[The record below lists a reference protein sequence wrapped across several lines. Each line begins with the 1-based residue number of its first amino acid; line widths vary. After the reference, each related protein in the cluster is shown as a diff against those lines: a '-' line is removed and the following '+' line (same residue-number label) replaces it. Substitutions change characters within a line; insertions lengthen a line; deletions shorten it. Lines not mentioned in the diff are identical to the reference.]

1 MKVLHPRL
9 AIFGVLWS
17 IATAVLHGEAIA
29 GVPSKF
35 LILTSK
41 HHTFNTQPPLSPNKG
56 WTTFEDSMGA
66 FSIVLPNRPI
76 SKSFKNNYLPPY
88 EYDIA
93 GLKTHLFKSEDPAGN
108 AYMVRYND
116 LPASRAFTDMD
127 AFFKE
132 NLSELWQGHEPKILK
147 VNNLD
152 MNGYA
157 GRYVIYEVENVQIHV
172 RCWLRG
178 NRVYLL
184 VLQPSTLQSKG
195 EKESEKEAINA
206 ESWFNSFQFLPFA
219 PTTFVTQ
226 SLKNEKYMVGV
237 PLGTSPI
244 QISESEHP
252 GDYPEVR
259 ETTWRVTS
267 PQSGISFS
275 VATIRFSPYYAPEN
289 EDSLCHR
296 FLRWRFNRIP
306 EQLTIIDTV
315 FQGRKAKS
323 LRFQLDKRG
332 TIYRNI
338 MFRIGNECY
347 ELSAYL
353 PHEVSDENFVK
364 TFCEKFKL
372 PNPPYPENTQ
382 QFYTPKTDI
391 LLQDLLR
398 DSTWEKA
405 HSILSEYSFKKNDLQ
420 KLYSAVMQ
428 PYEDDSLEINSTR
441 YLLLDKIVVF
451 SEPNSIDCLK
461 NLFQRDSGAYTLQ
474 ARILTALFS
483 EALKENS
490 NSSKLFENA
499 FFELAKNWNV
509 SSQLGTYLV
518 GGILNDIHNAKIKN
532 FNQVSILYQRMMHEL
547 YEKRAFSR
555 LLNLIS
561 IHFLDENVDSIHLVN
576 AYQPHFITHAQD
588 ATTQI
593 HNVETLQ
600 DAVYL
605 MYILGKLPKN
615 ALILNLLRT
624 NRMSNK
630 IDLAAAA
637 NLALLEQ
644 GETIP
649 HPIWK
654 RLFLDKNIWY
664 HTLIR
669 LAELNKTHLVPTQYR
684 SHESVVSTLVFGKMF
699 YEGDNMV
706 PDQIEIIDRQSF
718 KQDGKNLF
726 IYVFKASI
734 YDEDWNVTHFY
745 GICSQP
751 ADETMISVKPDIFK
765 GNVLPEHEKNWKPM
779 IWQMMHAG
787 N

>member
-1 MKVLHPRL
+1 MKFLHPRL
-9 AIFGVLWS
+9 AILGLLWS
-17 IATAVLHGEAIA
+17 IATAVLHGQAIA
-29 GVPSKF
+29 GVHSK
-35 LILTSK
+35 LPVLTSQ
-41 HHTFNTQPPLSPNKG
+41 HNHFNTQLPLSPNKG

-66 FSIVLPNRPI
+66 FSIVLPNHPI

-93 GLKTHLFKSEDPAGN
+93 GLKTHLFRSEDQAGN
-108 AYMVRYND
+108 AYMIRYND
-116 LPASRAFTDMD
+116 LPAGREFSDID

-132 NLSELWQGHEPKILK
+132 NLSDLWQGHEPKILK
-147 VNNLD
+147 VTNLD

-157 GRYVIYEVENVQIHV
+157 GRYVVYEVQNTQIHV

-184 VLQPSTLQSKG
+184 LLQPPALQLKG
-195 EKESEKEAINA
+195 EKKVENEIPNA

-289 EDSLCHR
+289 EDSLCRR

-306 EQLTIIDTV
+306 EQLSITDTI

-332 TIYRNI
+332 TTYRNI

-353 PHEVSDENFVK
+353 PHEVCDEDFVK
-364 TFCEKFKL
+364 TFCDKFKL
-372 PNPPYPENTQ
+372 LNPSYPENTQ

-391 LLQDLLR
+391 LLQDLLQ
-398 DSTWEKA
+398 DSTRNKA
-405 HSILSEYSFKKNDLQ
+405 YLILSEYSFKKSDLS

-428 PYEDDSLEINSTR
+428 PYKDDSLEMNSTR
-441 YLLLDKIVVF
+441 SLLLDKIIAF
-451 SEPNSIDCLK
+451 SEPNSIHYLK
-461 NLFQRDSGAYTLQ
+461 KLFQRDSNAYILQ
-474 ARILTALFS
+474 ARILTAFFS
-483 EALKENS
+483 EALKDKP
-490 NSSKLFENA
+490 NSSEWFENA
-499 FFELAKNWNV
+499 FFELAKNGNMSPQ
-509 SSQLGTYLV
+509 SSSYLV
-518 GGILNDIHNAKIKN
+518 GCILNDIHNAKIKN
-532 FNQVSILYQRMMHEL
+532 LNKVLTLYQRMMREL
-547 YEKRAFSR
+547 YETKAFSR
-555 LLNLIS
+555 LLDLIS
-561 IHFLDENVDSIHLVN
+561 IHFLDENLDVIHLVN
-576 AYQPHFITHAQD
+576 AYQAHFITHAQT
-588 ATTQI
+588 ATAQI

-600 DAVYL
+600 DAIYL

-615 ALILNLLRT
+615 ELILNILRT
-624 NRMSNK
+624 NRISNK

-637 NLALLEQ
+637 NIALLEQ
-644 GETIP
+644 GETLP
-649 HPIWK
+649 EQVWK
-654 RLFLDKNIWY
+654 RLFADKNMWY

-669 LAELNKTHLVPTQYR
+669 LAELNKIHLVPAQYR
-684 SHESVVSTLVFGKMF
+684 SQESIVSALVFGKMV
-699 YEGDNMV
+699 YEGDNIV
-706 PDQIEIIDRQSF
+706 PDQIEIIDKQSF
-718 KQDGKNLF
+718 KEDGKNLS

-734 YDEDWNVTHFY
+734 YDDDLNVTHFY
-745 GICSQP
+745 GVCSQP
-751 ADETMISVKPDIFK
+751 VDETMISIKPDIFK
-765 GNVLPEHEKNWKPM
+765 GNTLHEQEKSWKPM
-779 IWQMMHAG
+779 VWKMLHE
-787 N
+787 

>member
-1 MKVLHPRL
+1 MKFLHPRL
-9 AIFGVLWS
+9 AILGLLWS
-17 IATAVLHGEAIA
+17 IATAVLYGQAIA
-29 GVPSKF
+29 SVHSKH
-35 LILTSK
+35 LILTSQHNHATK
-41 HHTFNTQPPLSPNKG
+41 QQPPLSPNRG
-56 WTTFEDSMGA
+56 WTTFEDSLGA
-66 FSIVLPNRPI
+66 FSIVLPNHPM
-76 SKSFKNNYLPPY
+76 SKSFRNNYLPPY

-93 GLKTHLFKSEDPAGN
+93 GLKTHLFKSEDQAGN
-108 AYMVRYND
+108 TYIVRYND
-116 LPASRAFTDMD
+116 LPAGREFTDID
-127 AFFKE
+127 TFFKE
-132 NLSELWQGHEPKILK
+132 NLRSLWKGAEPKQLK
-147 VNNLD
+147 FIDLN

-157 GRYVIYEVENVQIHV
+157 GRYVVYEVQNMQIHV

-184 VLQPSTLQSKG
+184 LLQPPTLHSKG
-195 EKESEKEAINA
+195 EKEVEKEAGSA
-206 ESWFNSFQFLPFA
+206 ENWFNSFQFLPFA

-275 VATIRFSPYYAPEN
+275 VATIRLSPYYAPEN
-289 EDSLCHR
+289 EDSLCRR

-332 TIYRNI
+332 TTYRNI

-347 ELSAYL
+347 ELSAHL
-353 PHEVSDENFVK
+353 PHEVSDKDFIK
-364 TFCEKFKL
+364 TFCDKFKL
-372 PNPPYPENTQ
+372 LNPPYQENTQ

-391 LLQDLLR
+391 LLQDLLNDSAR
-398 DSTWEKA
+398 DKA
-405 HSILSEYSFKKNDLQ
+405 YLILSEYSFKKNDLS

-428 PYEDDSLEINSTR
+428 PYKDDSLEMNSTR
-441 YLLLDKIVVF
+441 HLLLDKIIGF
-451 SEPNSIDCLK
+451 SEPSSIDCFK
-461 NLFQRDSGAYTLQ
+461 NLFQRDSNAYGLQ

-483 EALKENS
+483 EALKSKS
-490 NSSKLFENA
+490 NSSELFENT

-509 SSQLGTYLV
+509 SSQSGIYLA
-518 GGILNDIHNAKIKN
+518 GSMLNDINHAKIKN
-532 FNQVSILYQRMMHEL
+532 FNKVSTLYQRMMREL
-547 YEKRAFSR
+547 YETNAFNR

-561 IHFLDENVDSIHLVN
+561 IHFLDENPDSIHLVN
-576 AYQPHFITHAQD
+576 NYQSVFIAHAQT
-588 ATTQI
+588 AQI

-600 DAVYL
+600 DAIYL
-605 MYILGKLPKN
+605 MCILGKLPKN
-615 ALILNLLRT
+615 ELIMNVLRT
-624 NRMSNK
+624 NMMSNK
-630 IDLAAAA
+630 IDLATAA

-644 GETIP
+644 GETLSP
-649 HPIWK
+649 KIWK
-654 RLFLDKNIWY
+654 RLFEDKNMWY

-669 LAELNKTHLVPTQYR
+669 LAELNKIHLVPAQYR
-684 SHESVVSTLVFGKMF
+684 SQESIVSALVFGKMS
-699 YEGDNMV
+699 YEGDNIV
-706 PDQIEIIDRQSF
+706 PDQIEIIDKQSF
-718 KQDGKNLF
+718 KEDGKNLS

-734 YDEDWNVTHFY
+734 FDNDLNVTHFY

-751 ADETMISVKPDIFK
+751 ADEKAVSIKPDMFK
-765 GNVLPEHEKNWKPM
+765 GNTLPEYEKNWKSM
-779 IWQMMHAG
+779 IWKMIYE
-787 N
+787 